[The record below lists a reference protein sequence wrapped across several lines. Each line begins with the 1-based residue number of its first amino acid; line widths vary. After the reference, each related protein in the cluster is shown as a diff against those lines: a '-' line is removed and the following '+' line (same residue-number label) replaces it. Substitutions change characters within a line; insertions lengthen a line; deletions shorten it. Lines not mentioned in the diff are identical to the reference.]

1 MSAKKPLRALIIEDS
16 EFDARVLVNTLRQGG
31 YDVAFAR
38 VDTARAMEE
47 ALAAGTGAAHEPWQV
62 VLADYNLP
70 DFSAPAALETLRR
83 SGQDIPF
90 LIVSGGIGED
100 TAIAAMKAGAH
111 DYLMKGSLARLAPAV
126 ERELADAE
134 VRRSR
139 RAAVDALRDS
149 ELRYRTLWET
159 SPDAVVFCREDG
171 TILFGNPAVQAV
183 LGYTDE
189 ELSGRNLAELEAAA
203 SQGALSQALRQLA
216 GDAAA
221 LRTPRELAGRARDG
235 RETVLEFT
243 ASRMDLGGQPSFVL
257 FIRDITER
265 RRAEAEL
272 RHNEEQFRVARDIQ
286 QQLYPREAPR
296 VPGFDLAAA
305 TTPAE
310 ATGGDYFDFFPLADG
325 SLGLVVAD
333 VSGHGLGPALLMAET
348 RAYLR
353 ILAKARHDPG
363 DILTRA
369 NRVLADD
376 LDGERYVT
384 LLLVRLEPATRRFTY
399 ASGGHPPAY
408 VFDAAG
414 RRRLELKRNGPALG
428 LDAGRAYAAST
439 EQELRPGETLVLLTD
454 GVLEATS
461 RAGLA
466 FGIAGVEAV
475 LAGRPAATA
484 AELVDAVRAAVLA
497 HGAGGPGA
505 DDVTL
510 VVVRAAPAGAAA

>member
-31 YDVAFAR
+31 YEVAFRR
-38 VDTARAMEE
+38 VDTAAAMEE
-47 ALAAGTGAAHEPWQV
+47 ALAGGGGPAREPWQV

-70 DFSAPAALETLRR
+70 EFSAPAALETLRR

-171 TILFGNPAVQAV
+171 TILFGNPAVQPV
-183 LGYTDE
+183 LGYPE
-189 ELSGRNLAELEAAA
+189 HELTGRNIAELEAP
-203 SQGALSQALRQLA
+203 SSRGALAQALRQLA
-216 GDAAA
+216 GDAVA
-221 LRTPRELAGRARDG
+221 LRTPREVAGRASDG
-235 RETVLEFT
+235 RETILEYT
-243 ASRMDLGGQPSFVL
+243 ASRMDLGGQPSYVL

-296 VPGFDLAAA
+296 VPGFDLAGA

-310 ATGGDYFDFFPLADG
+310 ATGGDYFDYFPLEDG
-325 SLGLVVAD
+325 SVGLVVAD

-376 LDGERYVT
+376 VDGERYVT
-384 LLLVRLEPATRRFTY
+384 LLLARLEPATGRFVY

-428 LDAGRAYAAST
+428 LDEARVFTSST
-439 EQELRPGETLVLLTD
+439 AHELRPGETLVLLTD
-454 GVLEATS
+454 GILEATA
-461 RAGLA
+461 RDGRA

-475 LAGRPAATA
+475 LAARPDAPAAG
-484 AELVDAVRAAVLA
+484 LVDAVRAAVLA
-497 HGAGGPGA
+497 HGDGGPGA

-510 VVVRAAPAGAAA
+510 VVLRAARGGA